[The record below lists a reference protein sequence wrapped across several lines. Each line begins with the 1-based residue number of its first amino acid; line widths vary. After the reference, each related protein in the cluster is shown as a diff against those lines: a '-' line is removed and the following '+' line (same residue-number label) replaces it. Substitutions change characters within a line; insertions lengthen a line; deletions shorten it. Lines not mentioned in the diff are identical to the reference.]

1 MIIFTAVFLT
11 LASAL
16 CFIEWGGEFAGT
28 GGVLVA
34 GTGDGKLGFIDVK
47 DAQLLQVGQSVA
59 VFVFLFP
66 TPVTAGRSRARVMR
80 HTHLCARR

>member
-1 MIIFTAVFLT
+1 M
-11 LASAL
+11 
-16 CFIEWGGEFAGT
+16 
-28 GGVLVA
+28 LVA

-66 TPVTAGRSRARVMR
+66 TPVTAG
-80 HTHLCARR
+80 

>member
-1 MIIFTAVFLT
+1 MT

-47 DAQLLQVGQSVA
+47 DARLLQVGRIVE
-59 VFVFLFP
+59 VLIF
-66 TPVTAGRSRARVMR
+66 
-80 HTHLCARR
+80 

>member
-66 TPVTAGRSRARVMR
+66 TPVTAG
-80 HTHLCARR
+80 